1 MISDL
6 LLESHFEI
14 LLQSIHHTVIT
25 LANPGCL
32 LLEKEIKQKLKLL
45 VKNNKVKGINFVT
58 IADPKHLF
66 VECQHVHSFWNLFTS
81 LWKDNNLPLVSL
93 TNNDKI

>member
-45 VKNNKVKGINFVT
+45 AKNNKVKGINFIT
-58 IADPKHLF
+58 IADPMSVCRMPTCPLLLEPFYPF
-66 VECQHVHSFWNLFTS
+66 VERR
-81 LWKDNNLPLVSL
+81 
-93 TNNDKI
+93 